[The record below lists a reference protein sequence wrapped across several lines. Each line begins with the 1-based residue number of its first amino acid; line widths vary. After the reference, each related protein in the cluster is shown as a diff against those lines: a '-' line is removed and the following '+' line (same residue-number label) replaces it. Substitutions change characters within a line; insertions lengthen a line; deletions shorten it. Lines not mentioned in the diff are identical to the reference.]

1 MPDVLERP
9 EPELLDVVEARL
21 VAAAQVLG
29 LIRREEGVVGV
40 AGLPPVEHEV
50 ALGLLDVA
58 QQLGADVAGT
68 LPEELRP
75 LTVWAVGRFE
85 ALAVAHLVA
94 EDERDQR
101 SPPRW

>member
-29 LIRREEGVVGV
+29 LVLSEEGVVGV
-40 AGLPPVEHEV
+40 RRLPAVEHEV

-58 QQLGADVAGT
+58 QELGADVARA

-75 LTVWAVGRFE
+75 LAVGAVGRLE
-85 ALAVAHLVA
+85 LSLS
-94 EDERDQR
+94 RT
-101 SPPRW
+101 S